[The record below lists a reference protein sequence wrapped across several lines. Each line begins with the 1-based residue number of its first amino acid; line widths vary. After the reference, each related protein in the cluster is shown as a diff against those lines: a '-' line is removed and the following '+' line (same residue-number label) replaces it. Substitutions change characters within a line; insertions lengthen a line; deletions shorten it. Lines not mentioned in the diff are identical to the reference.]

1 MHRIRGVWAFIKRQ
15 KKPFKV
21 NMVRVSLN
29 TLLSSLTQQY
39 QSVYIV
45 EKGATPFE
53 LGLLNSLG
61 GLAGASIS
69 PVSGWF
75 ADRYGIKK
83 SLMLGTILTA
93 LASFIFAEAPTWAY
107 MIPAMLL
114 FMLATRILMTS
125 CPMVCGS
132 YLKNE
137 ERATGMQLCDTL
149 SAVPGIFSP
158 LVAAAIIT
166 RFGGLKPEG
175 IRPLYYIQFVGFILV
190 FLFIAKEYN
199 DLPEIRNIKSSVRL
213 FAGMREVLKEGV
225 AVKQWIL
232 CMSLSTLSFF
242 TSSTYLPLFIKEVKG
257 GDQYVLGAMATASML
272 IPLALAIPTGRLADS
287 IGRKKVIYITTFVY
301 CLSLILVIYA
311 SNPAFLIFS
320 GFLQGFWM
328 LAGVTQGAMS
338 AELVPTRL
346 LGRWYGLLGVFRGII
361 SVVAPLVGGLIW
373 SAVSPTH
380 VLTFIILAQVL
391 KLFVLWSMIP
401 ETLKVS

>member
-1 MHRIRGVWAFIKRQ
+1 
-15 KKPFKV
+15 
-21 NMVRVSLN
+21 
-29 TLLSSLTQQY
+29 
-39 QSVYIV
+39 
-45 EKGATPFE
+45 
-53 LGLLNSLG
+53 
-61 GLAGASIS
+61 
-69 PVSGWF
+69 
-75 ADRYGIKK
+75 
-83 SLMLGTILTA
+83 
-93 LASFIFAEAPTWAY
+93 
-107 MIPAMLL
+107 
-114 FMLATRILMTS
+114 
-125 CPMVCGS
+125 
-132 YLKNE
+132 
-137 ERATGMQLCDTL
+137 
-149 SAVPGIFSP
+149 
-158 LVAAAIIT
+158 
-166 RFGGLKPEG
+166 
-175 IRPLYYIQFVGFILV
+175 
-190 FLFIAKEYN
+190 
-199 DLPEIRNIKSSVRL
+199 
-213 FAGMREVLKEGV
+213 
-225 AVKQWIL
+225 
-232 CMSLSTLSFF
+232 
-242 TSSTYLPLFIKEVKG
+242 
-257 GDQYVLGAMATASML
+257 MATASML

>member
-1 MHRIRGVWAFIKRQ
+1 MHRIKSVLDFIKGQ

-21 NMVRVSLN
+21 NMVRVSFS
-29 TLLSSLTQQY
+29 TFLSSLTQQY

-53 LGLLNSLG
+53 LGFLNSLG

-83 SLMLGTILTA
+83 GLLLGTILMA
-93 LASFIFAEAPTWAY
+93 LASLVFAEAPTWIY

-114 FMLATRILMTS
+114 LMLANRVLMTV

-158 LVAAAIIT
+158 LVAAMIIT
-166 RFGGLKPEG
+166 RFGGLRPEG
-175 IRPLYYIQFVGFILV
+175 IQPLYYIQFIGFALV
-190 FLFIAKEYN
+190 SLFVAKEYS
-199 DLPEIRNIKSSVRL
+199 DLPEIRRVDSSIKFLS
-213 FAGMREVLKEGV
+213 GIKEVLEEGV

-232 CMSLSTLSFF
+232 YMSMSTLSFF
-242 TSSTYLPLFIKEVKG
+242 VSSTYLPLFVKEVKQ

-272 IPLALAIPTGRLADS
+272 VPLVLAIPTGRLADS
-287 IGRKKVIYITTFVY
+287 IGRKKVIYVTTAIY
-301 CLSLILVIYA
+301 CLSMVLVIYA
-311 SNPAFLIFS
+311 PNPVFLVLS
-320 GFLQGFWM
+320 GLLQGFWM

-338 AELVPTRL
+338 AELVPTHL
-346 LGRWYGLLGVFRGII
+346 LGRWYGLLGVFRGVI
-361 SVVAPLVGGLIW
+361 SVVAPLIGGVIW
-373 SAVSPTH
+373 SAISPTH
-380 VLTFIILAQVL
+380 VLTFIIFSQVL
-391 KLFVLWSMIP
+391 KILVLWIMVP
-401 ETLKVS
+401 ETLKGS